1 MIRLLSMF
9 DHPNGRSSSKS
20 SGRGAALFQM
30 KLHGNKISVANYR
43 WEPDTIFGCSEDIGI
58 RDGHWI
64 VGMHKIKF
72 IFRSKYRSTPDVF

>member
-1 MIRLLSMF
+1 MAEVLQ
-9 DHPNGRSSSKS
+9 DPQAG
-20 SGRGAALFQM
+20 GAALFQM

-64 VGMHKIKF
+64 VGMHK
-72 IFRSKYRSTPDVF
+72 